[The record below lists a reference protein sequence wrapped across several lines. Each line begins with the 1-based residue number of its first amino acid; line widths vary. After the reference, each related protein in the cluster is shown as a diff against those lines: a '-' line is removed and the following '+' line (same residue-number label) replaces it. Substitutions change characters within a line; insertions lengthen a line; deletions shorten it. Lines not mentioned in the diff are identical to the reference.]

1 MNETELV
8 RAASGGDRAAFCELY
23 DMYRMRLYRY
33 AFYKLGSREDAEDAV
48 SSCILSAWQEIGEI
62 KESKAFPAWIFR
74 ILRASCAKILK
85 EKIGRKDDLS
95 EDALES
101 VKASEEDPDTR
112 LILMEA
118 LGTLSPESREM
129 VLLSAVAG
137 LSSKEIGDLYDMPAG
152 TVRSRISRSMSDMRQ
167 VLEK

>member
-8 RAASGGDRAAFCELY
+8 RAASGKDRAAFCELY

-48 SSCILSAWQEIGEI
+48 SSCVLSAWEQIGKLREP
-62 KESKAFPAWIFR
+62 EAFPAWIFR
-74 ILRASCAKILK
+74 ILRAACAGILK

-95 EDALES
+95 DDALES

-112 LILMEA
+112 VILMEA
-118 LGTLSPESREM
+118 LGTLSDESREM

-152 TVRSRISRSMSDMRQ
+152 TVRSRISRSMSEMRK